1 MYRVYFSIILFL
13 SSLFGFNNPI
23 TNKIVT
29 NPFYKKQSA
38 NFCLN
43 DFSNYPIG
51 IFKNTQ
57 SLNKY
62 NVQLNNDFNTA
73 KFNLSNSLYY
83 EEDYEESIDL
93 LEDVISNEVNKIKKA
108 NAYYNKGKNEISL
121 YEKSNKENIEFLST
135 AFDENSLSF
144 LINLGISR
152 IKIPSGEI
160 TNKPLLSFISQFD
173 LPVIMST
180 GMADQLEIEHAIDVL
195 SENKLTKNNISILHC
210 TSQYPAIHDDINLQA
225 IQSMINYFD
234 MNIGYSDHTLGSEA
248 SIAAVSLGA
257 SIIEKHITLDS
268 NMTGPDHKASMEPH
282 DFKSMVAAIR
292 NIEKGLG
299 DGIKKPTDEELKMRV
314 VARKSLVAKKNIQ
327 RGEMFTL
334 ENISVKRPGNGISP
348 MRINDIL
355 GTKSKHSFKADDLI
369 KV

>member
-1 MYRVYFSIILFL
+1 MRSQNNNSKTLIIAEAGVNHNGDINIAKELIHQAAVAGADIVKFQTFKAEKL
-13 SSLFGFNNPI
+13 LTKDAPKAIYQQDTSNEESSSYEMLQNLEL
-23 TNKIVT
+23 
-29 NPFYKKQSA
+29 SA
-38 NFCLN
+38 NDHSVL
-43 DFSNYPIG
+43 
-51 IFKNTQ
+51 
-57 SLNKY
+57 
-62 NVQLNNDFNTA
+62 
-73 KFNLSNSLYY
+73 
-83 EEDYEESIDL
+83 
-93 LEDVISNEVNKIKKA
+93 IKECK
-108 NAYYNKGKNEISL
+108 
-121 YEKSNKENIEFLST
+121 KENIEFLST

-144 LINLGISR
+144 LIDLGISR

-180 GMADQLEIEHAIDVL
+180 GMADQSEIEHAIDVL
-195 SENKLTKNNISILHC
+195 SENKLTKKNISILHC

-292 NIEKGLG
+292 NIEKSLG
-299 DGIKKPTDEELKMRV
+299 DGIKKPTDEELKMRL

-327 RGEMFTL
+327 RGEIFTL

-355 GTKSKHSFKADDLI
+355 GTKSKYSFKADDLI